1 MDIELYI
8 IHPLEERLYNII
20 GQLLREKYYVDFLVG
35 KNGDFDVLASSTV
48 HHAKNN
54 IRKDNSSLILILPYV
69 TAECEKSKKYFEKYY
84 DGIEICNESA
94 KSYFKEAIQI
104 RIRHMVERSDLIV
117 SYIINDYGGAFQT
130 IRYAEKLNKKII
142 NIADSC
148 M

>member
-94 KSYFKEAIQI
+94 KSYFKEAI
-104 RIRHMVERSDLIV
+104 HSGK
-117 SYIINDYGGAFQT
+117 GG
-130 IRYAEKLNKKII
+130 RLL
-142 NIADSC
+142 
-148 M
+148 

>member
-1 MDIELYI
+1 M
-8 IHPLEERLYNII
+8 
-20 GQLLREKYYVDFLVG
+20 
-35 KNGDFDVLASSTV
+35 ASSTV